1 MFNLSCYNI
10 IGDKMNI
17 DIINNMKKHNLNLSK
32 YACFDEDAIRLNM
45 EDKDIRTDF
54 YRDTDRILYSL
65 SYIRYIDKTQV
76 YSNTEND
83 MISKRILH
91 VQLVSKIARTIGRAL
106 NLNEDLIEASSLGH
120 DLGHVPFGHVGEHIL
135 NDISLKNNEGYFYHN
150 IQSVRTL
157 MYIENGGI
165 GSNITLQVLDS
176 IMCHNGE
183 RLCDIY
189 KPTKK
194 DKDEFIK
201 EYNNSYKDINICKN
215 LIPMTL
221 EGCVLKISDI
231 IAYIGK
237 DIDDA
242 IRLNKIKKSDIPKEI
257 TDILGN
263 SNRSIINTVIL
274 DIINNSINKNYIK
287 LSPNIFN
294 ALNKLLKF
302 NYENIYLKANS
313 EEQINKYKD
322 MFEALFN
329 VYKTHLKNNKT
340 DEDIY
345 TLFINDMSSSYK
357 KTTENR
363 IIIDYIAGMTDDFF
377 ISQYNKYVNV
387 NK

>member
-1 MFNLSCYNI
+1 MFKLSCYNI

-32 YACFDEDAIRLNM
+32 YACFDEDAIRLNK

-157 MYIENGGI
+157 MYIENGGM

-287 LSPNIFN
+287 LSSNIFN

-345 TLFINDMSSSYK
+345 TLFINDMSSFYK
-357 KTTENR
+357 KNTENR

>member
-1 MFNLSCYNI
+1 MFKLSCYNI

-32 YACFDEDAIRLNM
+32 YACFDEDAIRLNK

-157 MYIENGGI
+157 MYI
-165 GSNITLQVLDS
+165 SVL
-176 IMCHNGE
+176 
-183 RLCDIY
+183 
-189 KPTKK
+189 
-194 DKDEFIK
+194 
-201 EYNNSYKDINICKN
+201 
-215 LIPMTL
+215 TL

-287 LSPNIFN
+287 LSSNIFN

-345 TLFINDMSSSYK
+345 TLFINDMSSFYK
-357 KTTENR
+357 KNTENR

>member
-1 MFNLSCYNI
+1 MY
-10 IGDKMNI
+10 I
-17 DIINNMKKHNLNLSK
+17 DIINYMKKLNLNFSK
-32 YACFDEDAIRLNM
+32 YACFDEDAIRLNK

-157 MYIENGGI
+157 MYIENVGM

-287 LSPNIFN
+287 LSSNIFN

-345 TLFINDMSSSYK
+345 TLFINDMSSFYK
-357 KTTENR
+357 KNTENR

>member
-1 MFNLSCYNI
+1 
-10 IGDKMNI
+10 
-17 DIINNMKKHNLNLSK
+17 
-32 YACFDEDAIRLNM
+32 
-45 EDKDIRTDF
+45 
-54 YRDTDRILYSL
+54 
-65 SYIRYIDKTQV
+65 
-76 YSNTEND
+76 
-83 MISKRILH
+83 
-91 VQLVSKIARTIGRAL
+91 
-106 NLNEDLIEASSLGH
+106 
-120 DLGHVPFGHVGEHIL
+120 
-135 NDISLKNNEGYFYHN
+135 
-150 IQSVRTL
+150 
-157 MYIENGGI
+157 
-165 GSNITLQVLDS
+165 
-176 IMCHNGE
+176 
-183 RLCDIY
+183 
-189 KPTKK
+189 
-194 DKDEFIK
+194 
-201 EYNNSYKDINICKN
+201 
-215 LIPMTL
+215 MTL

-287 LSPNIFN
+287 LSSNIFN

-345 TLFINDMSSSYK
+345 TLFINDMSSFYK
-357 KTTENR
+357 KNTENR

>member
-1 MFNLSCYNI
+1 MFKLSCYNI

-194 DKDEFIK
+194 DKDKFIK

>member
-1 MFNLSCYNI
+1 MFKLSCYNI

-54 YRDTDRILYSL
+54 YRDIDRILYSL

-221 EGCVLKISDI
+221 EGCILKISDI

-313 EEQINKYKD
+313 EEQINKYKG

-357 KTTENR
+357 KNTENR

>member
-1 MFNLSCYNI
+1 MFKLSCYNI

-32 YACFDEDAIRLNM
+32 YACFDEDAIRLNK

-157 MYIENGGI
+157 MYIENGGM

-287 LSPNIFN
+287 LSSNIFN

-357 KTTENR
+357 KNTENR

>member
-1 MFNLSCYNI
+1 MFKLSCYNI

-221 EGCVLKISDI
+221 EGCILKISDI

-263 SNRSIINTVIL
+263 SNRNIINTVIL

-313 EEQINKYKD
+313 EEQINKYKG

-357 KTTENR
+357 KNTENR

>member
-1 MFNLSCYNI
+1 MFKLSCYNI

-32 YACFDEDAIRLNM
+32 YACFDEDAIRLNK

-157 MYIENGGI
+157 MYIENVGM

-287 LSPNIFN
+287 LSSNIFN

-345 TLFINDMSSSYK
+345 TLFINDMSSFYK
-357 KTTENR
+357 KNTENR

>member
-1 MFNLSCYNI
+1 MFKLSCYNI

-32 YACFDEDAIRLNM
+32 YACFDEDAIRLNK

-157 MYIENGGI
+157 MYIENGGM

-189 KPTKK
+189 KPTTK
-194 DKDEFIK
+194 DKDKFIK

-287 LSPNIFN
+287 LSSNIFN

-357 KTTENR
+357 KNTENR